1 LVDTSLQSVDTDL
14 SWIEE
19 AELLSDFL
27 PAIRVKLGSEPAL
40 IASPAA
46 KVLLLRAI
54 KDEEEVN
61 LSQFP
66 DFSRDDLVSLT
77 SKLSNKTTSISLSG
91 HNVTAAFLG
100 LDLLAVNTSLRKLY
114 VLDAPNLQLQ
124 SALRLMYQPRSPWIY
139 HQDMFRKPIRYLTL
153 ESHNHQQNANDQD
166 IHQPNSDEILYIAG
180 RRVKFPVVQIFW
192 LSRES
197 RTADNTSRLDDGG
210 IPWAQLLP
218 PQDRYNK
225 WLEPSLAAF
234 PLRDALLST
243 TRAVTGLAKF
253 VHYLTKSDGLN
264 DGMTREGTVG
274 MVAAKCFALAASDLE
289 ELDVMKQ
296 VSRLTFYFPSISHP
310 LARANGVGLVVF

>member
-1 LVDTSLQSVDTDL
+1 LQSVDTDL

-91 HNVTAAFLG
+91 RNVTAAFLS
-100 LDLLAVNTSLRKLY
+100 LDLLAVNASLRKLC
-114 VLDAPNLQLQ
+114 VLDAPNLQLR
-124 SALRLMYQPRSPWIY
+124 SALQLMCQPRSPWIY
-139 HQDMFRKPIRYLTL
+139 HRDMFRNPVRYQIL
-153 ESHNHQQNANDQD
+153 SSDNRQQNANGQD
-166 IHQPNSDEILYIAG
+166 IHQPSLNEILHIAG
-180 RRVKFPVVQIFW
+180 GRVKFPVVQIFW
-192 LSRES
+192 LSRS
-197 RTADNTSRLDDGG
+197 FRTVDNTLRLDDGG

-218 PQDRYNK
+218 PQDRRNK

-234 PLRDALLST
+234 PLRDALLPT

-253 VHYLTKSDGLN
+253 VHYLIQSDRLN
-264 DGMTREGTVG
+264 FGMTKEGTVG